1 MKKILVL
8 TICLL
13 NTVSARMTKE
23 EITAEVEAY
32 KGVARHAGEII
43 SPMHAQ
49 VKEAQKTA
57 IAPLDE
63 VIAPLELERSA
74 LQEKVQNLYNQ
85 RNHLIEER
93 RVKVRDSGEEYKA
106 SLEAALAPLQIE
118 LARLHDPIQA
128 QVQELRQAR
137 CKVESDHYKTKSDP
151 KWGKWVDGLD
161 SLGVGIKMSNYD
173 RQIAELFSSVDG
185 DLPVHIDEIKRD
197 MESKHD
203 QCLRDE
209 ATRFNAGLDLMQSK
223 IQEIQNAITPFDE
236 QILALKKE
244 KSSILREVAQGSSA
258 LLQEIQQ
265 NIEIESIFNK
275 IEGFTLVKKRK
286 NRKSTHK

>member
-43 SPMHAQ
+43 SPMYAQ

-118 LARLHDPIQA
+118 LARLRDPIQA

>member
-8 TICLL
+8 TISLFCA
-13 NTVSARMTKE
+13 VSARMSKE

-32 KGVARHAGEII
+32 KGVARQAGEII
-43 SPMHAQ
+43 SPMYAQ
-49 VKEAQKTA
+49 VKEAQTTA
-57 IAPLDE
+57 SAPLDE

-74 LQEKVQNLYNQ
+74 LQERVQDLYNH
-85 RNHLIEER
+85 RSHLIEEH
-93 RVKVRDSGEEYKA
+93 RVKIRYLSEEHKA
-106 SLEAALAPLQIE
+106 SLEAALTPLQTE
-118 LARLHDPIQA
+118 LVRLRDPIQ
-128 QVQELRQAR
+128 VQAEKLRQAR
-137 CKVESDHYKTKSDP
+137 SKVESDHYKMKADP

-161 SLGVGIKMSNYD
+161 SLGVGIKMSDYD
-173 RQIAELFSSVDG
+173 RQIVELFSSVDG
-185 DLPVHIDEIKRD
+185 DLPVRIDEIRRN

-203 QCLRDE
+203 ECLRDE
-209 ATRFNAGLDLMQSK
+209 AMHFNAELDLMQSK

-236 QILALKKE
+236 QILAFKKE
-244 KSSILREVAQGSSA
+244 KSSILREVAQGSSV